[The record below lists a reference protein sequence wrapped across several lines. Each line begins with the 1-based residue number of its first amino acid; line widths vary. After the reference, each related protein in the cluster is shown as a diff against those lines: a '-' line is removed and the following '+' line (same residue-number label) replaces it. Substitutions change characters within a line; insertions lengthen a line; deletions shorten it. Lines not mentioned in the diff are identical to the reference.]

1 MEIPLKAKYR
11 PQGSNLAKKCG
22 ISGDHNNKARKK
34 HRNPHP
40 VSRPRVLVLGATMKR
55 RMEDL

>member
-1 MEIPLKAKYR
+1 MEIPLKRKYR
-11 PQGSNLAKKCG
+11 APGSNLAKKCG

-40 VSRPRVLVLGATMKR
+40 VSRQRTMVLGADMKI
-55 RMEDL
+55 RMEG